1 PPLSRDPPSF
11 PTRRSSD
18 LTGENLDVVF
28 GRFTNRRF
36 RQFVVRDLLL
46 HYYSGAAG
54 WSVVGYDEFPGHVRY
69 ESEPC
74 AVLGFEVDGDAIS
87 LRLSDGTFE
96 KLVPETLQIDEDHGL
111 VALAKSGRQ
120 RIMFERNTY
129 YSFCELLEE
138 TDSGFVLTIGDLA
151 YEVQAHA

>member
-74 AVLGFEVDGDAIS
+74 AVLGFEVDGDRS
-87 LRLSDGTFE
+87 EEHTSELQSRE
-96 KLVPETLQIDEDHGL
+96 NLVC
-111 VALAKSGRQ
+111 R
-120 RIMFERNTY
+120 
-129 YSFCELLEE
+129 
-138 TDSGFVLTIGDLA
+138 
-151 YEVQAHA
+151 